1 MQSNKK
7 IAALGFGELGQQIEF
22 VLEDK
27 YLRKFDAYFDDQMI
41 LTDKTGVFKFGEFL
55 EYINDFQFVVC
66 LGYKNL
72 AKKSSLIKILD
83 SSNSIASA
91 IVSEFSYVSK
101 RANLGNGVVIYPGAN
116 IDKGVIIKAGVL
128 INNSV
133 VISHDCLVGMSS
145 YLSPGVVLSG
155 NVSVGADTFIGSG
168 VIVSNGISIGSNS
181 VIGIGSVITQ
191 DVPDN
196 STVIGNP
203 MKFLKTNLVIQ

>member
-1 MQSNKK
+1 
-7 IAALGFGELGQQIEF
+7 
-22 VLEDK
+22 
-27 YLRKFDAYFDDQMI
+27 
-41 LTDKTGVFKFGEFL
+41 
-55 EYINDFQFVVC
+55 
-66 LGYKNL
+66 
-72 AKKSSLIKILD
+72 
-83 SSNSIASA
+83 
-91 IVSEFSYVSK
+91 
-101 RANLGNGVVIYPGAN
+101 
-116 IDKGVIIKAGVL
+116 
-128 INNSV
+128 
-133 VISHDCLVGMSS
+133 MSS